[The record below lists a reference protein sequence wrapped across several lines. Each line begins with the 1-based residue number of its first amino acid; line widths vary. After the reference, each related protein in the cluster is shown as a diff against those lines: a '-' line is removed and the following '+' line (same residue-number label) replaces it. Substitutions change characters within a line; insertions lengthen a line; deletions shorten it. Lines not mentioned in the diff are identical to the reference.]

1 MSNYP
6 NLDLARQ
13 LLSQKSPSD
22 FKGSTSQS
30 TTTHL
35 NMADGAGCLAY
46 VSRHTPTE
54 NPTLMRSAV
63 ACYVD
68 DGQRQAFY
76 NEVVKLTEAG
86 YQSKRLRKRHAKNL
100 ATAVMIDTVQ
110 CVLTDKSKAEI
121 LGISKGN
128 FSKNHAFIFNKVSGE
143 IASELSIADDVA
155 GEYWRA
161 TFKEKQNT

>member
-1 MSNYP
+1 MSEYP
-6 NLDLARQ
+6 NLDLARAIM
-13 LLSQKSPSD
+13 SQKSPSD
-22 FKGSTSQS
+22 FKGNASQS
-30 TTTHL
+30 TADRL
-35 NMADGAGCLAY
+35 DMADASGCLTY
-46 VSRHTPTE
+46 VRQNAPTD
-54 NPTLMRSAV
+54 NPDLMCSAV

-68 DGQRQAFY
+68 DSQRQAFY
-76 NEVVKLTEAG
+76 NEVVKLTQTG
-86 YQSKRLRKRHAKNL
+86 YQSKRLRKHHANNL
-100 ATAVMIDTVQ
+100 AKAVVIDTVR
-110 CVLTDKSKAEI
+110 CVLTDKIKAEI